1 MVYRLRLVE
10 AIIVTSRFEREEAE
24 KRRDRDGDLAAVSV
38 SHRDLAA
45 VSVSHRDLAA
55 VSVSHRDLAA
65 VSVSHR
71 RVGVSPGFLD
81 ASIRGGARG
90 MSDDV

>member
-55 VSVSHRDLAA
+55 VSVSHR
-65 VSVSHR
+65 

-90 MSDDV
+90 MWDV